1 VSDPRSPTR
10 PVYRQLRQ
18 ARARDLGKTQLT
30 SRSERGVVFFRDSEI
45 TPEEQKTLVQSLG
58 LLGGKPKSHGLH
70 IHPLT
75 MGGSELG
82 DEISVIS
89 NKFVFDDKFKRD
101 DLTILDRVAHKT
113 LWVSEVLRQGCLV
126 FLLLRTFALL
136 SPNLT
141 VLRLHRRP
149 SGYSVRANP
158 STPTSPSNPLRPT
171 MLPSSFAR
179 YLPSAATP
187 SGPRLT
193 KPTTGFPPHTNVS
206 SKA

>member
-1 VSDPRSPTR
+1 M
-10 PVYRQLRQ
+10 
-18 ARARDLGKTQLT
+18 
-30 SRSERGVVFFRDSEI
+30 FFRDSEI

-126 FLLLRTFALL
+126 SIYLLTTLPRF
-136 SPNLT
+136 
-141 VLRLHRRP
+141 LRLAP
-149 SGYSVRANP
+149 SPRFFEHSARADL
-158 STPTSPSNPLRPT
+158 STPTSPSSPLRPT
-171 MLPSSFAR
+171 MPPSSSAR
-179 YLPSAATP
+179 CLPSAVTP
-187 SGPRLT
+187 SGLRLT
-193 KPTTGFPPHTNVS
+193 RLTTDFPPHTNVS